1 MDFNM
6 LNKKQINVNFLNKK
20 IKGNIHFFNYKNH
33 NFIIFLENYDYQI
46 IKLPIIFS
54 NFLNIILK
62 YKKKKNTNFYKVLK
76 YNYKRFMIYKY
87 YLIKIFNKYNLIND
101 LKNNISD
108 YLIDKNFI
116 AAFDTINHHKN
127 KNYIIDNLL
136 KVTIYNDKQ
145 KINFFKNNNYKK
157 DIIVIIPDIYLI
169 NFIYAIKHDNVKL
182 KKFYDKLNNINK
194 NNFNGYYI
202 YY

>member
-1 MDFNM
+1 
-6 LNKKQINVNFLNKK
+6 
-20 IKGNIHFFNYKNH
+20 
-33 NFIIFLENYDYQI
+33 
-46 IKLPIIFS
+46 
-54 NFLNIILK
+54 IILK

-116 AAFDTINHHKN
+116 EAFDTINHHKN